1 MDMKELIEA
10 IYAIDKPL
18 LVYITRETY
27 ELVQEPGNN
36 RLAFNDFHNAIHNKE
51 DSMAALFDAD
61 IFGWSIKSFNW
72 CDTASPWMELDVTL
86 FKTNC

>member
-1 MDMKELIEA
+1 MGMKELIEA

-27 ELVQEPGNN
+27 ELIHEPGNN
-36 RLAFNDFHNAIHNKE
+36 RLAFNDSQHVIHDKE
-51 DSMAALFDAD
+51 DAIAALFDAD
-61 IFGWSIKSFNW
+61 IFGWSIKNFTW

-86 FKTNC
+86 FKTN